1 MTGSAT
7 PQADDTDAPGSTW
20 HPGMRTASPAP
31 GVALVALVV
40 LGLVLACATAAWKEA
55 SNARV
60 TAERLDVAV
69 LRVASVISE
78 RMAKYEYGL
87 RGARG
92 AIVAAGEDGITRGRF
107 RDYSL
112 TRDIDREFP
121 GTRGFGFIRRVDPAR
136 EAAFLEAARRDGA
149 PDFALRQITPHPG
162 ERYVIQYLEP
172 VEPNRPAIGLDVA
185 SEDHRRGAALA
196 AMETGQATLTAPITL
211 VQASGLRE
219 RGLLLYLPIARMDP
233 RGATVAERRAR
244 TIGWAYAPLVIDE
257 VLAGLDLNLVELD
270 LAISDA
276 TPEAL
281 TRFYGTGDALASVD
295 PALVRRRTVA
305 VFGRSWDLE
314 VRALPPFVSGLN
326 LTSPATAGGTV
337 LVAMLMFA
345 GIAHLRLT
353 GRRREVLA
361 GVERS
366 RLAAIVENAED
377 AIVGKTLDGTVT
389 DWNPAAER
397 LFGFTAPEAIGR
409 NARDL
414 VVPPHLRAEERETL
428 DRVRLGKPV
437 APLSTLRLH
446 RDGNAVP
453 VLVTV
458 SPIRSPRG
466 ETVGVA
472 TVIRDI
478 GAQLAAEEEIRT
490 LNASLERQVAE
501 RTSQLRAASAWQ
513 DAILR
518 HAGYAVIA
526 TDLDGTI
533 SLFNPAAER
542 MLGYA
547 AGELVGT
554 ATPGL
559 FHDPR
564 EVADRAAELSAAL
577 GERVEPGFE
586 VFVARARRGMPET
599 AEWTYVT
606 KAGERHPV
614 LLNVSL
620 LRTADGPDLGYLGI
634 AMDLSERRRHEAEMK
649 AANAGTWSY
658 DVATGLVR
666 LSAECARQHGLP
678 DAETEIDV
686 ERGWRPLAHPADVGH
701 VLADLGAAVETGGS
715 YTTEFRIPLPNGGL
729 RWISAMGR
737 VETDA
742 DGRTSKV
749 LGLTLDVTPRK
760 LAEIALGEAKAQAEA
775 ARSDAERANQAKTDF
790 LASMSHEIRTPLNA
804 IIGFTDLMLASDRLA
819 PDLHRHADLVRAS
832 GAALLAIV
840 NDILDFS
847 KVEAGAVELAPR
859 PFALSSLLDACTSIV
874 RAQAETK
881 GLQLR
886 TSLGPDL
893 PGWVLGDEGRL
904 RQVLLNL
911 LNNAVKFT
919 KAGSVTLDVS
929 SEPAGPAE
937 RVLRLRVTDTGIGIP
952 EEKRKRLFQRFS
964 QVDGSIGRDYG
975 GTGLGLA
982 ISRSLVELMGGEIGV
997 GSDTGR
1003 GSSFWFS
1010 VTLPLADAPD
1020 GQATVPAASV
1030 ARRKGRLL
1038 LVDDSPIN
1046 LELAKAVLT
1055 GAGHDV
1061 EVAGEGATAVAAV
1074 AAGGFDLVL
1083 MDVQMPGMDGMSATR
1098 AIRHS
1103 KLPTATIPVIAMTA
1117 NVLPEQVRAFR
1128 EAGMDDH
1135 VGKPFEREAL
1145 FATIE
1150 RWLGAGT
1157 SASGVPVE
1165 RRVPASFDRSIYEQI
1180 GRYLKPNRLHEVL
1193 HLLIAELRTSFQG
1206 DAAMFDARSWLR
1218 HRAHSLS
1225 SATGMMGFVDLATAC
1240 HALECCGE
1248 DRLDREG
1255 VEVFGLLLEQ
1265 VRRLSDDAVVLA
1277 EELSRGID
1285 GTDRPHTAEH
1295 TSASARE
1302 AAAS

>member
-7 PQADDTDAPGSTW
+7 RQADDRGAAGSTW

-31 GVALVALVV
+31 GVALAALVI
-40 LGLVLACATAAWKEA
+40 LGLVLACATVAWKQA
-55 SNARV
+55 SNARI
-60 TAERLDVAV
+60 TAERLDAAAV
-69 LRVASVISE
+69 RVASVISE
-78 RMAKYEYGL
+78 RMAKYEYAL

-92 AIVAAGEDGITRGRF
+92 AVVAAGEDGITRDRF

-121 GTRGFGFIRRVDPAR
+121 GTRGFGFIRRVGPAQ

-149 PDFALRQITPHPG
+149 PDFALRQIKPHPG

-172 VEPNRPAIGLDVA
+172 AESNREAIGLDVA

-196 AMETGQATLTAPITL
+196 AMETGLATLTAPITL
-211 VQASGLRE
+211 VQASGMRE
-219 RGLLLYLPIARMDP
+219 RGFLLYLPVARGGRP
-233 RGATVAERRAR
+233 AATAAERRAR
-244 TIGWAYAPLVIDE
+244 TFGWAYAPLVIDE
-257 VLAGLDLNLVELD
+257 VLAGLDLDPGELD
-270 LAISDA
+270 VTISDA
-276 TPEAL
+276 APDTT
-281 TRFYGTGDALASVD
+281 TRFFGAEDASASVD
-295 PALVRRRTVA
+295 PALVRRRTVP
-305 VFGRSWDLE
+305 VFGRTWDLR
-314 VRALPPFVSGLN
+314 VKALPPFVSGLN
-326 LTSPATAGGTV
+326 LTSPTAAGGSV
-337 LVAMLMFA
+337 LAAMLMLA
-345 GIAHLRLT
+345 GIAHLRLA

-377 AIVGKTLDGTVT
+377 AIVGKTLEGIVT

-397 LFGFTAPEAIGR
+397 LFGFRAQEAVGR
-409 NARDL
+409 NAREL
-414 VVPPHLRAEERETL
+414 VVPSHLRAEEREAL
-428 DRVRLGKPV
+428 ERVRIGETV

-446 RDGNAVP
+446 RDGTAVP

-472 TVIRDI
+472 TVIRNI
-478 GAQLAAEEEIRT
+478 AAQLAAEEEIRS

-501 RTSQLRAASAWQ
+501 RTAQLTAASAWQ

-518 HAGYAVIA
+518 YAGYAVIA
-526 TDLDGTI
+526 TGLDGTI

-554 ATPGL
+554 ATPAV
-559 FHDPR
+559 FHDQR
-564 EVADRAAELSAAL
+564 EVAARAAELSNVL
-577 GERVEPGFE
+577 GEPVAPGFE
-586 VFVARARRGMPET
+586 VFVAQAKRGLTET
-599 AEWTYVT
+599 TEWTYVT

-620 LRTADGPDLGYLGI
+620 LRTADGRDLGYLGI

-686 ERGWRPLAHPADVGH
+686 ERDWRPLAHPADVGH
-701 VLADLGAAVETGGS
+701 VLGDLGAAVATGGS
-715 YTTEFRIPLPNGGL
+715 YTTEFRIPLPDGGL
-729 RWISAMGR
+729 RWVSAMGR

-742 DGRTSKV
+742 NGRTSKV
-749 LGLTLDVTPRK
+749 LGLTLDVTARK
-760 LAEIALGEAKAQAEA
+760 RAEIALGEAKSQAEA
-775 ARSDAERANQAKTDF
+775 ARAEAERANQAKTDF

-804 IIGFTDLMLASDRLA
+804 IIGFTDLMLASTRLD

-859 PFALSSLLDACTSIV
+859 PFALLGLLDACTSIV
-874 RAQAETK
+874 RVQAETK

-886 TSLGPDL
+886 TSFSSGL

-919 KAGSVTLDVS
+919 KAGSVTLDVW

-937 RVLRLRVTDTGIGIP
+937 RLLRLRVTDTGIGIP

-1003 GSSFWFS
+1003 GSTFWFS
-1010 VTLPLADAPD
+1010 VRLPLADAPD
-1020 GQATVPAASV
+1020 GPAAVSATSV

-1055 GAGHDV
+1055 GEGHDV
-1061 EVAGEGATAVAAV
+1061 EVAGDGATAVAAV

-1103 KLPTATIPVIAMTA
+1103 KSPTSTVPIIAMTA
-1117 NVLPEQVRAFR
+1117 NVLPDQVRAFR

-1135 VGKPFEREAL
+1135 VGKPFEREDL

-1157 SASGVPVE
+1157 SASSVPVD
-1165 RRVPASFDRSIYEQI
+1165 RRAPASFDRSIYEQI
-1180 GRYLKPNRLHEVL
+1180 GRYLKPNRLDEVL
-1193 HLLIAELRTSFQG
+1193 HLLISELRTSFQG
-1206 DAAMFDARSWLR
+1206 DAAVLDTRSSLR

-1225 SATGMMGFVDLATAC
+1225 SATGMMGFMDLASAC

-1255 VEVFGLLLEQ
+1255 VEVFRLLLER
-1265 VRRLSDDAVVLA
+1265 VRILSDDAVVLA
-1277 EELSRGID
+1277 EQLSRGIE
-1285 GTDRPHTAEH
+1285 GIGRPHPAKH
-1295 TSASARE
+1295 A
-1302 AAAS
+1302 